1 MYQLNNTFCKM
12 KKLTRKE
19 EELMKI
25 LWQIKEGFVKDMSE
39 FYADPKPHYN
49 TISSLVRQL
58 EEKGYIDHKAYG
70 NTHQYFPI
78 ISKQAYRKTFIKD
91 VVKDYFDNSYK
102 QTVSLFIE
110 EENLSKDDLEE
121 LIDLIKSKK

>member
-1 MYQLNNTFCKM
+1 MN
-12 KKLTRKE
+12 KLTKKE

-25 LWQIKEGFVKDMSE
+25 LWQIKEGFVKDIAEHYS
-39 FYADPKPHYN
+39 DPKPHYN
-49 TISSLVRQL
+49 TISSLVRLL

-70 NTHQYFPI
+70 NTHQYFPK
-78 ISKQAYRKTFIKD
+78 ISKQEYRKVFIKD

-110 EENLSKDDLEE
+110 EKKLSNDDLDE
-121 LIDLIKSKK
+121 LIELINAKKSNQ

>member
-1 MYQLNNTFCKM
+1 MR
-12 KKLTRKE
+12 KLTRKE

-25 LWQIKEGFVKDMSE
+25 LWQIKEGFVKDIAE
-39 FYADPKPHYN
+39 HYEDPKPHYN

-58 EEKGYIDHKAYG
+58 EEKGYVDHKAYG
-70 NTHQYFPI
+70 NTHQYFPL
-78 ISKQAYRKTFIKD
+78 ISKQEYRKVFIKD

-110 EENLSKDDLEE
+110 EKNLSNEDLDE
-121 LIDLIKSKK
+121 LVELIKSKKN

>member
-1 MYQLNNTFCKM
+1 M

-25 LWQIKEGFVKDMSE
+25 LWQIREGFVKEIVE
-39 FYADPKPHYN
+39 FYPNPKPHYN
-49 TISSLVRQL
+49 TISSLVRLL
-58 EEKGYIDHKAYG
+58 EEKGFIGHKTYG
-70 NTHQYFPI
+70 NTHQYFPL
-78 ISKQAYRKTFIKD
+78 ISKQEYRKSFIKD

-110 EENLSKDDLEE
+110 EQNLSNEDLNE
-121 LIDLIKSKK
+121 LIELIQSKKQQL

>member
-1 MYQLNNTFCKM
+1 M

-25 LWQIKEGFVKDMSE
+25 LWQIKEGFVKDIAE
-39 FYADPKPHYN
+39 HYAKPKPHYN
-49 TISSLVRQL
+49 TLSSLVRLL
-58 EEKGYIDHKAYG
+58 EDKGYVDHKAYG
-70 NTHQYFPI
+70 NTHQYFPR
-78 ISKQAYRKTFIKD
+78 ISKQEYRKSFIKD

-110 EENLSKDDLEE
+110 EQNLTKEDMDE
-121 LIDLIKSKK
+121 LIDSIQTKKEEK

>member
-1 MYQLNNTFCKM
+1 M

-25 LWQIKEGFVKDMSE
+25 LWKIREGFVKDIAAH
-39 FYADPKPHYN
+39 YPDPIPHYN
-49 TISSLVRQL
+49 TISSLVRLL
-58 EEKGYIDHKAYG
+58 EEKGYVDHKTYG
-70 NTHQYFPI
+70 NTHQYFPVV
-78 ISKQAYRKTFIKD
+78 SKQEYRTSFIKD

-110 EENLSKDDLEE
+110 EKELSDKDLDE
-121 LIDLIKSKK
+121 LVALINSKKQDK

>member
-1 MYQLNNTFCKM
+1 M

-19 EELMKI
+19 EEVMKI
-25 LWQIKEGFVKDMSE
+25 MWKIKEGFVKDIVE
-39 FYADPKPHYN
+39 YFPEPKPHYN
-49 TISSLVRQL
+49 TISSIVRLL
-58 EEKGYIDHKAYG
+58 EEKGFVDHNAFG

-78 ISKQAYRKTFIKD
+78 ISKQEYRKAFIRD

-110 EENLSKDDLEE
+110 DQNLSKEDLDE
-121 LIDLIKSKK
+121 LFNLIKSKKEAL

>member
-1 MYQLNNTFCKM
+1 M

-25 LWQIKEGFVKDMSE
+25 LWKIKEGFVKDIAEHYSE
-39 FYADPKPHYN
+39 PIPHYN
-49 TISSLVRQL
+49 TISSLVRLL
-58 EEKGYIDHKAYG
+58 EEKGYVDHKAYG
-70 NTHQYFPI
+70 NTHHYFPI
-78 ISKQAYRKTFIKD
+78 VTKQEYRKSFIKD

-110 EENLSKDDLEE
+110 EKELSNDDLDE
-121 LIDLIKSKK
+121 LIDLIKSKKEEK

>member
-1 MYQLNNTFCKM
+1 M

-25 LWQIKEGFVKDMSE
+25 LWKIKEGFVKDMIE
-39 FYADPKPHYN
+39 QYPNPKPHYN
-49 TISSLVRQL
+49 TISSLVRLL
-58 EEKGYIDHKAYG
+58 EDKGFVEHKAYG
-70 NTHQYFPI
+70 NTHQYFPLI
-78 ISKQAYRKTFIKD
+78 IKQDYRKTYIKD

-110 EENLSKDDLEE
+110 EQKLSDEDLEE
-121 LIDLIKSKK
+121 IMELIKSKKQKS